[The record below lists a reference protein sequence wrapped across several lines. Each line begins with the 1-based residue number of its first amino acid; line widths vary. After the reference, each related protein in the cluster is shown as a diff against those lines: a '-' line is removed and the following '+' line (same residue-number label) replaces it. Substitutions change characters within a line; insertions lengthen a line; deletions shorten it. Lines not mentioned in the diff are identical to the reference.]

1 MGFLITESFLA
12 LPLDHH
18 GAEGSME
25 SVDRVQINLVFAL
38 P

>member
-1 MGFLITESFLA
+1 MGFLITESFWA

-18 GAEGSME
+18 GPEGSME
-25 SVDRVQINLVFAL
+25 SVDKIQINLALAL